1 MAKRIRMRK
10 CANCHVFFVPN
21 RRNAWHQKYCTKP
34 QCRKASQ
41 AASWKEWF
49 AKEENRDHFR
59 GPVNVLRV
67 QEWRKKHPGYW
78 QRKTSKEKDALPNL
92 LIEIQSVNQLVA
104 GHTTESPENHLIDNT
119 YENQQVE
126 LNSEVTG
133 NDALQNFITPQHAV
147 LIGLIAHLTGSALQ
161 NVVVPTIRRMEELG
175 RDILNQP

>member
-1 MAKRIRMRK
+1 MRK
-10 CANCHVFFVPN
+10 CANCLVFFVPN
-21 RRNAWHQKYCTKP
+21 QRNAWHQKYCTKP

-78 QRKTSKEKDALPNL
+78 QRKTPKENDALPNL
-92 LIEIQSVNQLVA
+92 LIEIQSVNQLVVD
-104 GHTTESPENHLIDNT
+104 HVPESLENHLIDKT
-119 YENQQVE
+119 QKSQAVKPY
-126 LNSEVTG
+126 SEVAGG
-133 NDALQNFITPQHAV
+133 NALQNFLIPQHAV
-147 LIGLIAHLTGSALQ
+147 LVGLIAHLTGSALQ